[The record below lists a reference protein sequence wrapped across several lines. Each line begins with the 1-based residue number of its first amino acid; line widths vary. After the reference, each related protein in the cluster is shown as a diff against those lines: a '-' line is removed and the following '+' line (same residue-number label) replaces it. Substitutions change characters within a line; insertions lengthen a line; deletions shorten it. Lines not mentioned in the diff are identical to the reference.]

1 MEEDMYS
8 NEMFVKIRSQIN
20 SSLENQKEAALV
32 LQAVDQTIRE
42 QGQTPNAVAYFA
54 ALMTVLDQQKDL
66 DNLNI
71 ISAITYLLSIVF
83 PRLPASI
90 LKVKFQDISVILS
103 SVLERYQTHAPL
115 ARSIISCFECVLIAQ
130 DSVIWNSDT
139 AKRIFQVIIIL
150 AIDDRPKVRKR
161 AQDAIRK
168 ILYNPPPPSV
178 QHPATGTVTDFCI
191 KILKDTV
198 NAPAK
203 RKEKEQQV
211 YHVLGFLKSIIIA
224 LALQGGSDRNRHKLS
239 NLVDTLLKL
248 PVVYAGSGNTIITQW
263 VFQVLEVLLLAG
275 KNDNPNVIEQVQ
287 LDVKLIDNV
296 IQSLMNIMPNQQDI
310 ILTPLW
316 LNLIKQSFLRMA
328 ELINEQESNDD
339 MVEDAEMIHQQQQYT
354 YTQHPQLLSNFIN
367 TTFPILMNENSKAV
381 IFMNAAE
388 CYIDIIKNGMTKPIL
403 EQTLIQKET
412 PLTLMIN
419 LTGNSLGDVKYRNSW
434 GSILLIIEAL
444 FDVLQ
449 QDSLPLLEDILL
461 AIMSIR
467 DDTDYNSSFI
477 FKSELDSAIMAS
489 VRAIGMENFETLVPL
504 NIEREIPD
512 APVRPYLLSVFSK
525 ALAANQSSSKFGNN
539 SLKFYSVYFL
549 PLAKRLY
556 AKSAEYWKQSKFTE
570 SKLFET
576 LATQVWQI
584 FPELCG
590 SMPGDVKQSFHLI
603 VQHLGMI
610 LQQPIDKIYPNLA
623 SKPELRPLVCAG
635 LQDLINKNYDII
647 NNPKE
652 AVTDEVVWK
661 AKNNLTE
668 IKKYV
673 AKFLATLCNVYTN
686 VPLDILESIKKG
698 NVSAF
703 YEKERLAYED
713 TIGSCLK
720 IADGNDISAYF
731 KNLVKTLLQ
740 SQINN
745 GGNET
750 SKKSPQDLQKTYR
763 LYYILDLMLV
773 FLPHLPEM
781 KEPGVV
787 DENNPVVLYYKVLIG
802 QINDTDS
809 MIQKKTYKS
818 LSTLITNIKEKPEFL
833 RVINIEELI
842 AQLIDPQVI
851 MKLSANSG
859 VKKLRTN
866 TLISAVSAIN
876 AEQSEILLQIVP
888 IILSEIILGTKE
900 VNEKTRNTSY
910 DGIVIMGKKML
921 EIGKLN
927 AQNNMMGEGQSTST
941 NNSFDMTNLNN
952 DISSIDENNKKGNVN
967 LNEYFMMVVA
977 GLAGSS
983 PHMQAAT
990 VGCLSRLLYE
1000 FRDDMDKQLIKELL
1014 TTVMY
1019 FMNSLSRE
1027 VLKAVLGF
1035 VKVAIVCLEPELL
1048 EDFVELIITSILS
1061 CSKDKKSHFKTKV
1074 RHIFERLIRKFSYEV
1089 VEGFVPEESK
1099 KLIVNIRKRRERAKR
1114 KSNTEKKDEE
1124 NKNKE
1129 KTNEN
1134 YEKTMYDSESDLGS
1148 GDEGSEDEDEG
1159 MDSYL
1164 PDQFKTSNKTKKHD
1178 GTWIK
1183 ESEDA
1188 IDFLDP
1194 RIVSRVIGTK
1204 ESNIGGGKRKSKK
1217 EAFKRN
1223 DSGKMI
1229 INDSDEEDNGDNMEE
1244 AAEEDYYMQ
1253 SVKSADRFTRTPS
1266 GRVKFNKTQ
1275 TKRGRSEEDDFMDE
1289 DDDYS
1294 EEKSNKRGKGENG
1307 KIANMLGRNYK
1318 AKNAAGDVKKK
1329 NQLDP
1334 YAYIPLN
1341 SKIVGNKRKSAKVAG
1356 SFKNII
1362 RAAQKGSAEGHNSAR
1377 KQRIAQA
1384 RKGNKKHK

>member
-1 MEEDMYS
+1 MYS
-8 NEMFVKIRSQIN
+8 NEMFVKIRTQIN

-54 ALMTVLDQQKDL
+54 ALMTVLDQQKES
-66 DNLNI
+66 DNLSI

-83 PRLPASI
+83 PKLPASI
-90 LKVKFQDISVILS
+90 LKVKFQDISVIVS
-103 SVLERYQTHAPL
+103 SVLERYQSHAPL
-115 ARSIISCFECVLIAQ
+115 ARSIISCFECILIAQ
-130 DSVIWNSDT
+130 DSVIWLTDT
-139 AKRIFQVIIIL
+139 AKRMFEVIIIL

-168 ILYNPPPPSV
+168 ILYNPPPPSI

-198 NAPAK
+198 NAPVK

-224 LALQGGSDRNRHKLS
+224 LALQGASDRNRHKLS

-275 KNDNPNVIEQVQ
+275 KNDNPNIIEQVQ
-287 LDVKLIDNV
+287 LDVKLIENV

-316 LNLIKQSFLRMA
+316 LNLVRQAFLRMA
-328 ELINEQESNDD
+328 EIINNMDSDND
-339 MVEDAEMIHQQQQYT
+339 MVEDVDMIQQKQQYI
-354 YTQHPQLLSNFIN
+354 YTQHPQLLSNFFN
-367 TTFPILMNENSKAV
+367 VTFPILMNENSKAV

-388 CYIDIIKNGMTKPIL
+388 CYIDIIKNGLTKAIL
-403 EQTLIQKET
+403 EQTYINKET
-412 PLTLMIN
+412 PLLLMIN
-419 LTGNSLGDVKYRNSW
+419 LVGHSLGDVKFRNSW

-444 FDVLQ
+444 FEVL
-449 QDSLPLLEDILL
+449 DSNSLPLLEEILI

-467 DDTDYNSSFI
+467 DDTDYNSQFI

-489 VRAIGMENFETLVPL
+489 VRAVGMENFVTLIPL

-512 APVRPYLLSVFSK
+512 APVRPYLLSIFTK
-525 ALAANQSSSKFGNN
+525 ALASNQSSNKFGNN
-539 SLKFYSVYFL
+539 SLKFFSVFFL

-556 AKSAEYWKQSKFTE
+556 TKSAEYWKQSKFTE

-576 LATQVWQI
+576 LATQIWQI

-610 LQQPIDKIYPNLA
+610 LQQPIEKIYPNL
-623 SKPELRPLVCAG
+623 SSNPELRPLVCAG

-647 NNPKE
+647 NNPKDT
-652 AVTDEVVWK
+652 VTDEVVWK

-686 VPLDILESIKKG
+686 VQLDIIESIKKG
-698 NVSAF
+698 NISAY
-703 YEKERLAYED
+703 YEKERTAYED
-713 TIGSCLK
+713 TICSCLK
-720 IADGNDISAYF
+720 IAEGKDISSYF

-745 GGNET
+745 DNET
-750 SKKSPQDLQKTYR
+750 TKKNAQDLQKTYR

-773 FLPHLPEM
+773 FLPNLPEM
-781 KEPGVV
+781 KETGPI
-787 DENNPVVLYYKVLIG
+787 DENNSIVLYYKVLIG
-802 QINDTDS
+802 QINDSDS
-809 MIQKKTYKS
+809 TIQKKTYKS
-818 LSTLITNIKEKPEFL
+818 LATLISNIKDKPEFL
-833 RVINIEELI
+833 KIINIEELI
-842 AQLIDPQVI
+842 SKLIDPQVI

-866 TLISAVSAIN
+866 TLISAISAIS

-921 EIGKLN
+921 EIGKFN
-927 AQNNMMGEGQSTST
+927 EKKNMNSEGHSTST

-952 DISSIDENNKKGNVN
+952 DISSIEENSKKGNVN

-990 VGCLSRLLYE
+990 IGCLSRLLYE
-1000 FRDDMDKQLIKELL
+1000 FRDEMDKKLIKELL

-1019 FMNSLSRE
+1019 FMSSLSRE

-1048 EDFVELIITSILS
+1048 EDYVELIITSILS

-1089 VEGFVPEESK
+1089 VEGFVPEDSK

-1148 GDEGSEDEDEG
+1148 GDENSDNEDED

-1164 PDQFKTSNKTKKHD
+1164 PDQFKTYNKTKKND

-1204 ESNIGGGKRKSKK
+1204 ESNIGGSKRKNKK

-1229 INDSDEEDNGDNMEE
+1229 INDSEDEDNQDGDMNEP
-1244 AAEEDYYMQ
+1244 AEEDYYMQ

-1289 DDDYS
+1289 DDDY
-1294 EEKSNKRGKGENG
+1294 EEKNTKRGKGENG

-1362 RAAQKGSAEGHNSAR
+1362 RAAQKGSTEGHNSAR
-1377 KQRIAQA
+1377 KQR
-1384 RKGNKKHK
+1384 KKY

>member
-1 MEEDMYS
+1 
-8 NEMFVKIRSQIN
+8 
-20 SSLENQKEAALV
+20 
-32 LQAVDQTIRE
+32 
-42 QGQTPNAVAYFA
+42 
-54 ALMTVLDQQKDL
+54 
-66 DNLNI
+66 
-71 ISAITYLLSIVF
+71 
-83 PRLPASI
+83 
-90 LKVKFQDISVILS
+90 
-103 SVLERYQTHAPL
+103 
-115 ARSIISCFECVLIAQ
+115 
-130 DSVIWNSDT
+130 
-139 AKRIFQVIIIL
+139 
-150 AIDDRPKVRKR
+150 
-161 AQDAIRK
+161 
-168 ILYNPPPPSV
+168 
-178 QHPATGTVTDFCI
+178 
-191 KILKDTV
+191 
-198 NAPAK
+198 
-203 RKEKEQQV
+203 
-211 YHVLGFLKSIIIA
+211 
-224 LALQGGSDRNRHKLS
+224 
-239 NLVDTLLKL
+239 
-248 PVVYAGSGNTIITQW
+248 
-263 VFQVLEVLLLAG
+263 
-275 KNDNPNVIEQVQ
+275 
-287 LDVKLIDNV
+287 
-296 IQSLMNIMPNQQDI
+296 
-310 ILTPLW
+310 
-316 LNLIKQSFLRMA
+316 
-328 ELINEQESNDD
+328 
-339 MVEDAEMIHQQQQYT
+339 
-354 YTQHPQLLSNFIN
+354 
-367 TTFPILMNENSKAV
+367 
-381 IFMNAAE
+381 
-388 CYIDIIKNGMTKPIL
+388 
-403 EQTLIQKET
+403 
-412 PLTLMIN
+412 
-419 LTGNSLGDVKYRNSW
+419 
-434 GSILLIIEAL
+434 
-444 FDVLQ
+444 
-449 QDSLPLLEDILL
+449 
-461 AIMSIR
+461 MSIR
-467 DDTDYNSSFI
+467 DDTDYNSQFI

-489 VRAIGMENFETLVPL
+489 VRAVGMENFISLIPL

-512 APVRPYLLSVFSK
+512 APVRPYLLSIFSK
-525 ALAANQSSSKFGNN
+525 ALAANQNTSKFGNN
-539 SLKFYSVYFL
+539 SLKFYSVFFL

-556 AKSAEYWKQSKFTE
+556 TKSAEYWKQSKFTE

-610 LQQPIDKIYPNLA
+610 LQQPIEKIYPNL
-623 SKPELRPLVCAG
+623 SSNPELRPLVCAG

-647 NNPKE
+647 NNPKDTI
-652 AVTDEVVWK
+652 TDEVVWK

-673 AKFLATLCNVYTN
+673 AKFLATLCNVYTT
-686 VPLDILESIKKG
+686 VQLDVIESIKKG
-698 NVSAF
+698 NVSAY
-703 YEKERLAYED
+703 YEKERTAYEE
-713 TIGSCLK
+713 TICSCLK
-720 IADGNDISAYF
+720 IAEGKDISSYF

-745 GGNET
+745 GNDA
-750 SKKSPQDLQKTYR
+750 SKKNSQDIQKTYR

-773 FLPHLPEM
+773 FLPNLPEM
-781 KEPGVV
+781 KETGTV
-787 DENNPVVLYYKVLIG
+787 DENNSVVLYYKVLIG
-802 QINDTDS
+802 QINDNDS
-809 MIQKKTYKS
+809 TIQKKTYKS
-818 LSTLITNIKEKPEFL
+818 LSTLISNIKDKPEFL
-833 RVINIEELI
+833 KVINIEELI
-842 AQLIDPQVI
+842 SKLIDPDVI

-876 AEQSEILLQIVP
+876 ADQSEILLQIVP

-927 AQNNMMGEGQSTST
+927 QQKNMLGEGQSTST
-941 NNSFDMTNLNN
+941 NNSFDMSNLNN
-952 DISSIDENNKKGNVN
+952 DISSIEENNKKGNVN

-990 VGCLSRLLYE
+990 IGCLSRLLYE
-1000 FRDDMDKQLIKELL
+1000 FRDEMDKQLIKELL

-1019 FMNSLSRE
+1019 FMSSLSRE

-1148 GDEGSEDEDEG
+1148 GDENSDDEDED

-1164 PDQFKTSNKTKKHD
+1164 PDQFKTHNKTKKND

-1204 ESNIGGGKRKSKK
+1204 ESTIGGNKRKNKK

-1229 INDSDEEDNGDNMEE
+1229 INDSDEEDNQNADMNEPV
-1244 AAEEDYYMQ
+1244 EEDYYMQ

-1289 DDDYS
+1289 DDDY
-1294 EEKSNKRGKGENG
+1294 EEKSTKRGKGENG

-1318 AKNAAGDVKKK
+1318 AKVK
-1329 NQLDP
+1329 
-1334 YAYIPLN
+1334 IF
-1341 SKIVGNKRKSAKVAG
+1341 I
-1356 SFKNII
+1356 
-1362 RAAQKGSAEGHNSAR
+1362 
-1377 KQRIAQA
+1377 
-1384 RKGNKKHK
+1384 

>member
-1 MEEDMYS
+1 MEDDMYS

-42 QGQTPNAVAYFA
+42 QGQTPTAVAYFA
-54 ALMTVLDQQKDL
+54 ALMTVLDQQKESE
-66 DNLNI
+66 NIGI

-103 SVLERYQTHAPL
+103 SVLEKHQSHAPL
-115 ARSIISCFECVLIAQ
+115 ARSVISCFECVLIAQ
-130 DSVIWNSDT
+130 DSIIWTTDT

-178 QHPATGTVTDFCI
+178 QHPATGTVADFCI
-191 KILKDTV
+191 KILKDIV
-198 NAPAK
+198 GAPAK
-203 RKEKEQQV
+203 RNEKEQQV

-224 LALQGGSDRNRHKLS
+224 LALQGGSERNRHKLS
-239 NLVDTLLKL
+239 NLIDTLLQL
-248 PVVYAGSGNTIITQW
+248 PVVYAGSGNTVITQW

-316 LNLIKQSFLRMA
+316 LNLIKQSFLRLA
-328 ELINEQESNDD
+328 ELINEKESNDD
-339 MVEDAEMIHQQQQYT
+339 MVEDAEMIQQQQQYV
-354 YTQHPQLLSNFIN
+354 YTQHPQLLINFFN
-367 TTFPILMNENSKAV
+367 TTFPLLMNENSKAV

-388 CYIDIIKNGMTKPIL
+388 CYIDIIKNGLTKAIL
-403 EQTLIQKET
+403 EQTYINKET
-412 PLTLMIN
+412 PLLLMIN
-419 LTGNSLGDVKYRNSW
+419 MVGRSLGDVKFRNSW

-444 FDVLQ
+444 FDVL
-449 QDSLPLLEDILL
+449 DSNSLPLLEDILL

-477 FKSELDSAIMAS
+477 FKSELDRAIMAS
-489 VRAIGMENFETLVPL
+489 VRAIGMENFVTYIPL
-504 NIEREIPD
+504 NIEREDPES
-512 APVRPYLLSVFSK
+512 PVRPYLLSIFTK
-525 ALAANQSSSKFGNN
+525 ALSANQSSSKFGNN

-556 AKSAEYWKQSKFTE
+556 TKSAEYWKQSKFTE

-590 SMPGDVKQSFHLI
+590 SMPGDIKQSFHLI

-610 LQQPIDKIYPNLA
+610 LQQPIDKIYPDLS

-652 AVTDEVVWK
+652 TVTDEVVWK

-686 VPLDILESIKKG
+686 VPLEILESIKRG

-713 TIGSCLK
+713 TISSCLK
-720 IADGNDISAYF
+720 IADGKDISAYF

-740 SQINN
+740 SQINTN
-745 GGNET
+745 DNNDAA
-750 SKKSPQDLQKTYR
+750 KKNPQELQKTYR

-781 KEPGVV
+781 KDPGVV
-787 DENNPVVLYYKVLIG
+787 DDNNSIVLYYKVLIG
-802 QINDTDS
+802 QINDSDS

-818 LSTLITNIKEKPEFL
+818 LSTLISTIREKPEFL

-842 AQLIDPQVI
+842 GQLIDPQVI
-851 MKLSANSG
+851 MKVSANSG

-866 TLISAVSAIN
+866 TLISAVSAISP
-876 AEQSEILLQIVP
+876 EQSEILLQIVP
-888 IILSEIILGTKE
+888 IVLSEIILGTKE

-927 AQNNMMGEGQSTST
+927 ENNMVGDNQ
-941 NNSFDMTNLNN
+941 
-952 DISSIDENNKKGNVN
+952 KGNVN

-990 VGCLSRLLYE
+990 IGCLSRLLYE
-1000 FRDDMDKQLIKELL
+1000 FREDMDKQLIKELL

-1019 FMNSLSRE
+1019 FMSSLSRE

-1089 VEGFVPEESK
+1089 VEGFVPEDNK
-1099 KLIVNIRKRRERAKR
+1099 KLIVNIRKRRERAKK

-1148 GDEGSEDEDEG
+1148 GDEDSEDEDEG

-1164 PDQFKTSNKTKKHD
+1164 PDQFKTFNKTKKHD

-1183 ESEDA
+1183 ESDEA

-1194 RIVSRVIGTK
+1194 RIVSRVIGTR
-1204 ESNIGGGKRKSKK
+1204 ESNINGKKKNKK

-1229 INDSDEEDNGDNMEE
+1229 INDSDEEGNNADEMNEN
-1244 AAEEDYYMQ
+1244 AEEDYYMQ

-1289 DDDYS
+1289 DDDYV

>member
-1 MEEDMYS
+1 
-8 NEMFVKIRSQIN
+8 
-20 SSLENQKEAALV
+20 
-32 LQAVDQTIRE
+32 
-42 QGQTPNAVAYFA
+42 
-54 ALMTVLDQQKDL
+54 
-66 DNLNI
+66 
-71 ISAITYLLSIVF
+71 
-83 PRLPASI
+83 
-90 LKVKFQDISVILS
+90 
-103 SVLERYQTHAPL
+103 
-115 ARSIISCFECVLIAQ
+115 
-130 DSVIWNSDT
+130 
-139 AKRIFQVIIIL
+139 
-150 AIDDRPKVRKR
+150 
-161 AQDAIRK
+161 
-168 ILYNPPPPSV
+168 
-178 QHPATGTVTDFCI
+178 
-191 KILKDTV
+191 
-198 NAPAK
+198 
-203 RKEKEQQV
+203 
-211 YHVLGFLKSIIIA
+211 
-224 LALQGGSDRNRHKLS
+224 
-239 NLVDTLLKL
+239 
-248 PVVYAGSGNTIITQW
+248 
-263 VFQVLEVLLLAG
+263 
-275 KNDNPNVIEQVQ
+275 
-287 LDVKLIDNV
+287 
-296 IQSLMNIMPNQQDI
+296 
-310 ILTPLW
+310 
-316 LNLIKQSFLRMA
+316 
-328 ELINEQESNDD
+328 
-339 MVEDAEMIHQQQQYT
+339 
-354 YTQHPQLLSNFIN
+354 
-367 TTFPILMNENSKAV
+367 
-381 IFMNAAE
+381 
-388 CYIDIIKNGMTKPIL
+388 
-403 EQTLIQKET
+403 
-412 PLTLMIN
+412 
-419 LTGNSLGDVKYRNSW
+419 
-434 GSILLIIEAL
+434 
-444 FDVLQ
+444 
-449 QDSLPLLEDILL
+449 
-461 AIMSIR
+461 MSIR
-467 DDTDYNSSFI
+467 DDTDYNSQFI
-477 FKSELDSAIMAS
+477 FKSELDKAIMAS
-489 VRAIGMENFETLVPL
+489 VRAVGMENFVSLVPL

-512 APVRPYLLSVFSK
+512 EPVRPYLLSIFSK
-525 ALAANQSSSKFGNN
+525 ALAANQSSTKFGNN
-539 SLKFYSVYFL
+539 TLKFFSVFFL

-556 AKSAEYWKQSKFTE
+556 TKSAEYWKQSKFTE

-610 LQQPIDKIYPNLA
+610 LQQPIERIYPNL
-623 SKPELRPLVCAG
+623 SSNPELRPLVCTG

-647 NNPKE
+647 NNPKDT
-652 AVTDEVVWK
+652 VSDEVVWK

-686 VPLDILESIKKG
+686 VQLDVIESIKKG
-698 NVSAF
+698 NVSSY
-703 YEKERLAYED
+703 YEKERTAYED
-713 TIGSCLK
+713 TICSCLK
-720 IADGNDISAYF
+720 IAEGKDISSYF

-745 GGNET
+745 NNDAT
-750 SKKSPQDLQKTYR
+750 KKNVQDLQKTYR

-773 FLPHLPEM
+773 FLPNLPEM
-781 KEPGVV
+781 KETGPV
-787 DENNPVVLYYKVLIG
+787 DENNSIILYYKVLIG
-802 QINDTDS
+802 QINDSDS
-809 MIQKKTYKS
+809 TIQKKTYKS
-818 LSTLITNIKEKPEFL
+818 LATLISNIKDKPEFL
-833 RVINIEELI
+833 KVINIEELI
-842 AQLIDPQVI
+842 SQLIDPQVI

-866 TLISAVSAIN
+866 TLISAVSAIS

-927 AQNNMMGEGQSTST
+927 EQKGIFGNGINNT
-941 NNSFDMTNLNN
+941 NNNN
-952 DISSIDENNKKGNVN
+952 GMSSIEDSNKKGNVN

-990 VGCLSRLLYE
+990 IGCLSRLLYE
-1000 FRDDMDKQLIKELL
+1000 FRDEMDKQLIKELL

-1019 FMNSLSRE
+1019 FMSSLSRE

-1035 VKVAIVCLEPELL
+1035 VKVSIVCLEPELL
-1048 EDFVELIITSILS
+1048 EDYVELIITSILS

-1099 KLIVNIRKRRERAKR
+1099 KLIINIRKRRERAKR

-1148 GDEGSEDEDEG
+1148 GDENSDDEDDT

-1164 PDQFKTSNKTKKHD
+1164 PEQFKTYNKTRKND

-1204 ESNIGGGKRKSKK
+1204 ESSIGGNKRKSKK

-1229 INDSDEEDNGDNMEE
+1229 INDSEEEDNQDADMNEP
-1244 AAEEDYYMQ
+1244 AEEDYYMQ

-1289 DDDYS
+1289 DDDYD
-1294 EEKSNKRGKGENG
+1294 EKSVKRGKGENG

-1318 AKNAAGDVKKK
+1318 TKVIKK
-1329 NQLDP
+1329 
-1334 YAYIPLN
+1334 II
-1341 SKIVGNKRKSAKVAG
+1341 IV
-1356 SFKNII
+1356 
-1362 RAAQKGSAEGHNSAR
+1362 
-1377 KQRIAQA
+1377 
-1384 RKGNKKHK
+1384 NKKSVYTTTTTTIIIYI

>member
-1 MEEDMYS
+1 
-8 NEMFVKIRSQIN
+8 MFVKIRSQIN

-42 QGQTPNAVAYFA
+42 QGQTPTAVAYFA
-54 ALMTVLDQQKDL
+54 ALMTVLDQQKESE
-66 DNLNI
+66 NIGI

-83 PRLPASI
+83 PRLPTSI

-103 SVLERYQTHAPL
+103 SVLEKYQSHAPL

-130 DSVIWNSDT
+130 DSIIWTTDT

-191 KILKDTV
+191 KILKDIV
-198 NAPAK
+198 GAPAK
-203 RKEKEQQV
+203 RNEKEQQV

-224 LALQGGSDRNRHKLS
+224 LALQGGSERNRHKLS
-239 NLVDTLLKL
+239 NLVDTLLQL

-316 LNLIKQSFLRMA
+316 LNLIKQSFLRLA
-328 ELINEQESNDD
+328 ELINEKESSDD
-339 MVEDAEMIHQQQQYT
+339 MVEDAEMIQQQQQYV
-354 YTQHPQLLSNFIN
+354 YTQHPQLLINFFN
-367 TTFPILMNENSKAV
+367 TTFPLLMNENSKAV

-388 CYIDIIKNGMTKPIL
+388 CYIEIIKNGLTKAIL
-403 EQTLIQKET
+403 EQTYINKET
-412 PLTLMIN
+412 PLLLMIN
-419 LTGNSLGDVKYRNSW
+419 MVGRSLGDVKYRNSW

-444 FDVLQ
+444 FDVL
-449 QDSLPLLEDILL
+449 DSNSLPLLEDILL

-489 VRAIGMENFETLVPL
+489 VRAIGMENFVTYIPL
-504 NIEREIPD
+504 NIEREDPES
-512 APVRPYLLSVFSK
+512 PVRPYLLSIFTK
-525 ALAANQSSSKFGNN
+525 ALSVNQSSSKFGNN

-556 AKSAEYWKQSKFTE
+556 TKSAEYWKQSKFTE

-610 LQQPIDKIYPNLA
+610 LQQPIDKIYPDLS

-652 AVTDEVVWK
+652 TVTDEVVWK

-686 VPLDILESIKKG
+686 VSLEILESIKRG

-720 IADGNDISAYF
+720 IADGKDISAYF

-740 SQINN
+740 SQINTN
-745 GGNET
+745 DNNDAA
-750 SKKSPQDLQKTYR
+750 KKSPQELQKTYR

-781 KEPGVV
+781 KDPGVV
-787 DENNPVVLYYKVLIG
+787 DDNNSIVLYYKVLIG
-802 QINDTDS
+802 QINDSDS

-818 LSTLITNIKEKPEFL
+818 LSTLISTIREKPEFL
-833 RVINIEELI
+833 KVINIEELI
-842 AQLIDPQVI
+842 GKLIDPQVI
-851 MKLSANSG
+851 MKVSANSG

-866 TLISAVSAIN
+866 TLISAVSAISS
-876 AEQSEILLQIVP
+876 EQSEILLQIVP

-927 AQNNMMGEGQSTST
+927 ENNMIGDGQ
-941 NNSFDMTNLNN
+941 
-952 DISSIDENNKKGNVN
+952 KGNVN

-990 VGCLSRLLYE
+990 IGCLSRLLYE
-1000 FRDDMDKQLIKELL
+1000 FREDMDKQLIKELL

-1019 FMNSLSRE
+1019 FMSSLSRE

-1089 VEGFVPEESK
+1089 VEGFVPEDSK
-1099 KLIVNIRKRRERAKR
+1099 KLIINIRKRRERAKR

-1148 GDEGSEDEDEG
+1148 GDEDSEDEDEG

-1164 PDQFKTSNKTKKHD
+1164 PEQFKTFNKTKKHD
-1178 GTWIK
+1178 GIWIK
-1183 ESEDA
+1183 ESDEA

-1194 RIVSRVIGTK
+1194 RIVSRVIGTR
-1204 ESNIGGGKRKSKK
+1204 ESNINGKKKNKK

-1229 INDSDEEDNGDNMEE
+1229 INDSDEEDNNADEMNENAG
-1244 AAEEDYYMQ
+1244 EDYYMQ

-1289 DDDYS
+1289 DDDYV